1 MDPTVSNPRPRGDFR
16 MTLTG
21 DGRPG
26 PIEER
31 IGRRL
36 VRLVEPE
43 SEEGLSLLA
52 ARCVRFIGPGGTPL
66 GYVHPSEAIE
76 SLREALEERL
86 EEAEGGGSDDCPAF
100 REGLDRLETW
110 SRKIGRA

>member
-1 MDPTVSNPRPRGDFR
+1 MDRTVSNPRPRGDFR

-76 SLREALEERL
+76 YLREALEERL
-86 EEAEGGGSDDCPAF
+86 EQAEGGGSDDCPAF
-100 REGLDRLETW
+100 REGLDRLENW

>member
-1 MDPTVSNPRPRGDFR
+1 MDRSTPDPGIRGDFR
-16 MTLTG
+16 ITLTG

-36 VRLVEPE
+36 LRLVDPE
-43 SEEGLSLLA
+43 SEEGLDLLA
-52 ARCVRFIGPGGTPL
+52 SRCVRFIGPGGTAL

-76 SLREALEERL
+76 SLREALEARL
-86 EEAEGGGSDDCPAF
+86 EEAEDEASEDCPAF
-100 REGLDRLETW
+100 REGLDRLENW

>member
-1 MDPTVSNPRPRGDFR
+1 MDNPVSNPGSHGDFR
-16 MTLTG
+16 ITLTG

-36 VRLVEPE
+36 VRLVDPE

-52 ARCVRFIGPGGTPL
+52 GRCVRFIGPGGIAL

-76 SLREALEERL
+76 SLKETLEERL
-86 EEAEGGGSDDCPAF
+86 QEAENGRSDDGPAF
-100 REGLDRLETW
+100 RDGLDRLKTW

>member
-1 MDPTVSNPRPRGDFR
+1 MDPTSSNHGARGNFR

-36 VRLVEPE
+36 LRLVDPE
-43 SEEGLSLLA
+43 SEEGLFLLA
-52 ARCVRFIGPGGTPL
+52 SRCVRFIGPGGTPL
-66 GYVHPSEAIE
+66 GYVHPSEAID

-86 EEAEGGGSDDCPAF
+86 EKAEVGDSEDCSAF
-100 REGLDRLETW
+100 RDGLDRLEVW
-110 SRKIGRA
+110 SRRIGRA

>member
-1 MDPTVSNPRPRGDFR
+1 MDPDRPNPGPRGDFR

-36 VRLVEPE
+36 LRLVDPE
-43 SEEGLSLLA
+43 SEEGLDLLA
-52 ARCVRFIGPGGTPL
+52 SCSVRFIGPGGALL

-76 SLREALEERL
+76 TLRAALEERL
-86 EEAEGGGSDDCPAF
+86 EEAEEDGSDGPAF
-100 REGLDRLETW
+100 RDGLERLETW